1 MLSNLFLVGLK
12 QLSLWKKKTASKLT
26 KFCLTW
32 CVNMQLKW
40 FNMKYYTEKQH
51 WKLIQQ
57 KNKKDNK
64 KFTITSFR
72 LEDIIMSKLRLLTN

>member
-26 KFCLTW
+26 KFCPIW
-32 CVNMQLKW
+32 CVKMQLKW
-40 FNMKYYTEKQH
+40 FNMKYYGEKDY
-51 WKLIQQ
+51 WELIQQ

-64 KFTITSFR
+64 KFTITPFS
-72 LEDIIMSKLRLLTN
+72 LEDIIMAKLTLSKN

>member
-1 MLSNLFLVGLK
+1 
-12 QLSLWKKKTASKLT
+12 
-26 KFCLTW
+26 
-32 CVNMQLKW
+32 
-40 FNMKYYTEKQH
+40 MKYYAEKH
-51 WKLIQQ
+51 YRELIQQ